1 MLSEKSY
8 PWFFFYRIARL
19 SLLVFLPTL
28 FIILFLYRGSYKEG
42 LVSQM
47 SIQIEENLKTTKQ
60 TLEVSN
66 MSWNLWCES
75 IPHSE
80 TARYS
85 LIDEKGKIICDSRP
99 AMKGQMVQEMD
110 EVTEALQKDYFSHLR
125 YSDIFATQSVFGSLK
140 ISDQMVLRKVVPI
153 TSLKNDM
160 GRFDRV
166 LFYRIIPF
174 ALCSYLLFLFLF
186 YRSTRPLG
194 MILSKVEKF
203 KANIPFGKSLE
214 LLYKK
219 DEWAQI
225 EEALNG
231 ADKSLREQVVQTK
244 NENEKIT
251 AILESINDSIIAIDP
266 FETVL
271 FFNTNFRKNF
281 MKERSQKEIVPKIWH
296 TFSKEAILETFRHVL
311 KEGKTLSLKAIHC
324 EEFRQSDHIFDLTV
338 TPLRDSNGKIS
349 GALGVFYDVT
359 EFKRTEQMRVDF
371 VANVSHEIRT
381 PLTSIKGY
389 TQILQAQSNKLD
401 PDLRIFMEKILS
413 NTERM
418 ISLFNDLLNLSVI
431 EAQNLERF
439 EELELQPLVEEI
451 SHNIET
457 NYPQKK
463 VNIEHDLKLQQ
474 IKGDQ
479 RLMEQV
485 LTNLIDNACKYA
497 GDEISIKISSF
508 AKDTRGFIVVSDNGP
523 GISREHLARIFER
536 FYRVDSSRESSR
548 GTGLGLSI
556 VKHIIAKHGGKIWAE
571 SVENHGTNFIIELPL
586 A

>member
-1 MLSEKSY
+1 
-8 PWFFFYRIARL
+8 
-19 SLLVFLPTL
+19 
-28 FIILFLYRGSYKEG
+28 
-42 LVSQM
+42 M

-60 TLEVSN
+60 TLDVSK
-66 MSWNLWCES
+66 MSWKLWCES
-75 IPHSE
+75 IPDSE

-85 LIDEKGKIICDSRP
+85 LIGQDGKIICDSRP
-99 AMKGQMVQEMD
+99 SMKGQIVQEME
-110 EVTEALQKDYFSHLR
+110 EVTEALSKGYFSHLR
-125 YSDIFATQSVFGSLK
+125 YSDLFATQSVFGSLK
-140 ISDQMVLRKVVPI
+140 IADHMVLRKVVPI

-174 ALCSYLLFLFLF
+174 ALCSYLLFLLLF

-194 MILSKVEKF
+194 AILSKVEKF
-203 KANIPFGKSLE
+203 KANIPFGKNLE

-231 ADKSLREQVVQTK
+231 ADKSLREQVMQTK

-251 AILESINDSIIAIDP
+251 AILESINDSIIAIDA

-271 FFNTNFRKNF
+271 FFNSNFQKNF
-281 MKERSQKEIVPKIWH
+281 MKERSQKEILPKIWH
-296 TFSKEAILETFRHVL
+296 TFTKETILETFRRVL
-311 KEGKTLSLKAIHC
+311 KEGKTFSLKGIHC
-324 EEFRQSDHIFDLTV
+324 DEFRQADKIFDLTV
-338 TPLRDSNGKIS
+338 TPLRDSNGKIT

-389 TQILQAQSNKLD
+389 TQILQAQENKVD
-401 PDLRIFMEKILS
+401 PSLHMFLEKIIS

-431 EAQNLERF
+431 EAQNLEKF

-457 NYPQKK
+457 NYPQKRVK
-463 VNIEHDLKLQQ
+463 IDHDIKLHL

-497 GDEISIKISSF
+497 GDEIAIKISTF
-508 AKDTRGFIVVSDNGP
+508 AKDTRAFIVVADNGP

-571 SVENHGTNFIIELPL
+571 SVEHHGTNFIIELPL
-586 A
+586 T